1 MKERCLS
8 FLSNIRQKMRE
19 IKSFL
24 LRLVNQSARE
34 FIVDLLNCW
43 WIEILVL
50 VPYNGQFNLPVRQ
63 AKRRMG

>member
-1 MKERCLS
+1 
-8 FLSNIRQKMRE
+8 MRE

-24 LRLVNQSARE
+24 LRLVNQSAKE

-50 VPYNGQFNLPVRQ
+50 VPYNDQFTYQYDRQ
-63 AKRRMG
+63 SEEWADR